1 MIVKNRVVNPNSA
14 RIEFNRQ
21 NCKITSLYLPFL
33 LRHLS
38 DGNYKKLLSICKDLL
53 YRMAITFQKLFY
65 ISKGLM
71 FNRYPMQKIYNNFRI
86 KTSTQSTATNAI
98 HGLNNHGGHRGLS
111 TGIFFW
117 LLSISHDNSFL
128 PRNKITQIPF
138 PHSWHTFGT
147 PVAHQCNCVTFC
159 DKAKRQTVTIC
170 DPS

>member
-1 MIVKNRVVNPNSA
+1 MIAKNRVANPNSA

-65 ISKGLM
+65 
-71 FNRYPMQKIYNNFRI
+71 NNFRI

-98 HGLNNHGGHRGLS
+98 HGLNNHGGHRGLC
-111 TGIFFW
+111 TGIFFFGYCPLATIIHFCHATKSLRFHFHIPGI
-117 LLSISHDNSFL
+117 LLAL
-128 PRNKITQIPF
+128 L
-138 PHSWHTFGT
+138 WHI
-147 PVAHQCNCVTFC
+147 NVTVLRF
-159 DKAKRQTVTIC
+159 VTKL
-170 DPS
+170 SVKL